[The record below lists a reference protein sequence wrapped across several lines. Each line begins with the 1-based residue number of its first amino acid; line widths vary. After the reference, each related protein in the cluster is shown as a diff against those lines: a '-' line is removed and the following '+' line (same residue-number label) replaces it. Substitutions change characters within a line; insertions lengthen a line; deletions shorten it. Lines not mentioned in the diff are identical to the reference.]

1 MTCDTHYIQGGTKM
15 SYTIEDFMVMTDEEL
30 IALWDEGV
38 YLRPDEMNDYWRV
51 REARN
56 IEEGWVC

>member
-1 MTCDTHYIQGGTKM
+1 M

-30 IALWDEGV
+30 IALWDEGI